1 MVDKIQQ
8 YRQPMVTATGIF
20 LGFMLDFANGW
31 LPGAFGTFRFRDVVV
46 GISTLTSIA
55 LLIIVLFRVLRI
67 NYQFDSAERYY
78 KKTLRFFIIAISI
91 PFFSMVLVVIQKLVI
106 NFF

>member
-1 MVDKIQQ
+1 MDKIQQ

-31 LPGAFGTFRFRDVVV
+31 LPTAFETFRFRDIVI

-67 NYQFDSAERYY
+67 NYRVETVERYY

-91 PFFSMVLVVIQKLVI
+91 PFFSMVIVLIHRLAK